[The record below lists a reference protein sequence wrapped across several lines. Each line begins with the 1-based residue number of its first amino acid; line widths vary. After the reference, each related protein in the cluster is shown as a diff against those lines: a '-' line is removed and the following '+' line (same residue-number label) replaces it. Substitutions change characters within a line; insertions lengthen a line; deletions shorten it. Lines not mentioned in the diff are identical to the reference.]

1 VNLASTA
8 LAAAVT
14 TLGVTAFAQTSG
26 GDSGYDQ
33 RFVSQC
39 EPCHGERGQGS
50 RTAAPALAGQPSFYA
65 ITQLFLFRGGRR
77 ANPEMTA
84 VARDFSDDDLRG
96 FADAIGRL
104 PAPGV
109 GAVLDAA
116 RPEADSQRWSRG
128 RQLALAF
135 HCNACHGPAFEGG
148 KQTPRLAGQRED
160 YLLRALVEFRAG
172 KRLGYTNAMAEALV
186 GLDPT
191 QLADLAF
198 YLAAWAPDAVA
209 TKGPAAALSTASAA
223 SSR

>member
-1 VNLASTA
+1 
-8 LAAAVT
+8 
-14 TLGVTAFAQTSG
+14 
-26 GDSGYDQ
+26 
-33 RFVSQC
+33 
-39 EPCHGERGQGS
+39 
-50 RTAAPALAGQPSFYA
+50 
-65 ITQLFLFRGGRR
+65 
-77 ANPEMTA
+77 MTA

-104 PAPGV
+104 QAPGV
-109 GAVLDAA
+109 AAAPTAA
-116 RPEADSQRWSRG
+116 RLEADSQRWSRG
-128 RQLALAF
+128 LQLAITF

-186 GLDPT
+186 GLDST

-198 YLAAWAPDAVA
+198 YLAAWAPEAV
-209 TKGPAAALSTASAA
+209 TVKGSAGALTPASAA

>member
-1 VNLASTA
+1 MSLISTA

-14 TLGVTAFAQTSG
+14 ASGVAAFAQTSS
-26 GDSGYDQ
+26 DSGYDQ
-33 RFVSQC
+33 RFVNQC
-39 EPCHGERGQGS
+39 EPCHGERGLGN

-77 ANPEMTA
+77 ANVEMTT

-104 PAPGV
+104 PAPGL
-109 GAVLDAA
+109 AAALDAT
-116 RPEADSQRWSRG
+116 RPVVDSQRWSRG
-128 RQLALAF
+128 RQLALTF
-135 HCNACHGPAFEGG
+135 HCNACHGAAFEGG
-148 KQTPRLAGQRED
+148 KQTPRIAGQRED

-198 YLAAWAPDAVA
+198 YLAAWAPEAA
-209 TKGPAAALSTASAA
+209 TARGSAGALTTASAA

>member
-1 VNLASTA
+1 VNLIPTA
-8 LAAAVT
+8 LAVAVAA
-14 TLGVTAFAQTSG
+14 LGVTAFAQTP

-50 RTAAPALAGQPSFYA
+50 RTAAPSLAGQPSFYA

-104 PAPGV
+104 PAPGL
-109 GAVLDAA
+109 AAAPDAI
-116 RPEADSQRWSRG
+116 RSEADSQRWARG
-128 RQLALAF
+128 RQLALTF
-135 HCNACHGPAFEGG
+135 HCNACHGAAFEGG

-198 YLAAWAPDAVA
+198 YLAAWAPEAVSA
-209 TKGPAAALSTASAA
+209 KGSAAALTTASAA